1 MQALVKSYREPAT
14 LWKTDL
20 NSAAKAL
27 LSGLSVI
34 LLTAGCSS
42 SATITNPNFQKD
54 LDSDSQASN
63 SSSQE
68 SASPAPSATLEVNPE
83 KQMEKSLSVV
93 ETHFW
98 PSDDY
103 QRWNFV
109 AYIENPNED
118 FAWIFERFAF
128 EAFDSEGVLLDSS
141 SEYATIMPKSTE
153 VFYGYW
159 FDIGNNIV
167 SEINV
172 RGTTSGSLL
181 SSTPG
186 FFKVENIEYSTGRF
200 SSEVSGV
207 LVSNFEED
215 QESVEVVI
223 VIRDSTGKILT
234 ADNGYVSRVPAGGK
248 ARFEVSL
255 FDFEV
260 RDSMKIEV
268 HPKL

>member
-1 MQALVKSYREPAT
+1 VNNFT
-14 LWKTDL
+14 
-20 NSAAKAL
+20 KAL
-27 LSGLSVI
+27 SLGVAA
-34 LLTAGCSS
+34 LLLMAGCSS
-42 SATITNPNFQKD
+42 SATIENPNFQD
-54 LDSDSQASN
+54 VEDSQ
-63 SSSQE
+63 SQGSTE
-68 SASPAPSATLEVNPE
+68 TTEETASPSPESTVEATAE
-83 KQMEKSLSVV
+83 KPLQDDLSVV
-93 ETHFW
+93 ETYFW

-103 QRWNFV
+103 ERWNYV
-109 AYIENPNED
+109 AYVENPNAD
-118 FAWIFERFAF
+118 FAWIFEAFDF
-128 EAFDSEGVLLDSS
+128 EAYDSDGVLLDSS
-141 SEYATIMPKSTE
+141 VEYATILPNSTG

-167 SEINV
+167 TEMNV
-172 RGTTSGSLL
+172 RGASTGTLL
-181 SSTPG
+181 DSTPG
-186 FFKVENIEYSTGRF
+186 NFEVESVEYSNGRF

-223 VIRDSTGKILT
+223 VIRDSSGTIIT

-260 RDSMKIEV
+260 SDSMQIEV

>member
-1 MQALVKSYREPAT
+1 
-14 LWKTDL
+14 
-20 NSAAKAL
+20 
-27 LSGLSVI
+27 
-34 LLTAGCSS
+34 
-42 SATITNPNFQKD
+42 
-54 LDSDSQASN
+54 
-63 SSSQE
+63 
-68 SASPAPSATLEVNPE
+68 
-83 KQMEKSLSVV
+83 VV
-93 ETHFW
+93 ETYFW

-103 QRWNFV
+103 ERWNYV
-109 AYIENPNED
+109 AYVENPNTD
-118 FAWIFERFAF
+118 FAWIFESFDF
-128 EAFDSEGVLLDSS
+128 EAYDSDGVLLDSS
-141 SEYATIMPKSTE
+141 VEYATILPNSTG

-167 SEINV
+167 TEMSV
-172 RGTTSGSLL
+172 RGVSNGTLL
-181 SSTPG
+181 DSTPG
-186 FFKVENIEYSTGRF
+186 NFEVESIEYSNGRF

-223 VIRDSTGKILT
+223 VIRDSNGTIIT

-260 RDSMKIEV
+260 SDSMQIEV